1 MSSSLL
7 LLYFIF
13 LLVLLPNA
21 FAQGLDAQE
30 SKAQQLYYFQVD
42 GRYDYRTELLALAL
56 SYSSA
61 DSKIQLIP
69 RPDIPMARAVKLIPK
84 NNFLGIVS
92 LATSRQ
98 REQDLLAI
106 KIPILAGILGM
117 RVFLIHKDNASVFS
131 NIENLDDLK
140 NKVLGFGE
148 HWADRAILQNNG
160 FTIAGVSK
168 YQSLFDMLNA
178 KRFDYF
184 PRGVNEVLGE
194 FKQQKAKLNGL
205 AIEQHLAI
213 YYPYPVY
220 FFLSKHDK
228 KIADQIRY
236 GLQQSLLDGRF
247 KQLFLRYHQD
257 LLQQLN
263 FDQRQIFSIR
273 NDALPEEAI
282 ILNKHWWLKNPSRIE

>member
-7 LLYFIF
+7 LSYFIF
-13 LLVLLPNA
+13 LFVLLPNA
-21 FAQGLDAQE
+21 YAQGLDAQE
-30 SKAQQLYYFQVD
+30 STVQQLYYFQVD

-61 DSKIQLIP
+61 DSKVQLVP
-69 RPDIPMARAVKLIPK
+69 RPDIPMARAVKLIQK
-84 NNFLGIVS
+84 NDFLGIVS

-117 RVFLIHKDNASVFS
+117 RVFLIHKDNAPVFS
-131 NIENLDDLK
+131 KIDHLADLK
-140 NKVLGFGE
+140 DKVLGFGE
-148 HWADRAILQNNG
+148 HWADRVILQNNG
-160 FTIAGVSK
+160 FNIAGVSK

-184 PRGVNEVLGE
+184 PRGVNEILEE
-194 FKQQKAKLNGL
+194 FKQQKTKLKGL

-247 KQLFLRYHQD
+247 KQLFLRYHQN
-257 LLQQLN
+257 LLHQLN
-263 FDQRQIFSIR
+263 FDQRLIFNIH
-273 NDALPEEAI
+273 NDALPEDAI
-282 ILNKHWWLKNPSRIE
+282 IFNKHWWLNNPSRVE